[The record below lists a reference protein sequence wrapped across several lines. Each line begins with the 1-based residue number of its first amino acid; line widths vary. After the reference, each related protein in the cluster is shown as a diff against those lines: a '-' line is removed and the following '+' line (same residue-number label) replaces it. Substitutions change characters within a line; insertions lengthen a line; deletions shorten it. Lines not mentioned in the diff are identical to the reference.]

1 MPKRLNDIQKKEI
14 IKRFINGDSL
24 DLIAENFGYTKLT
37 ILRHIKKS
45 IGVELFNNL
54 NKSINPNSINK
65 LSQEK
70 VKINNGLEEK
80 KEKNGNLQE
89 EPINRIFNENNFA
102 ENSSFMELVPL
113 DQDIDNTK
121 RKDLSSIPISQI
133 DFPEILYMIVDKKI
147 ELEIKQLKDYPEWQF
162 LPEED
167 LQYKTIEIYFDL
179 KVAKRDCKKD
189 QKVIKVPNPNVFK
202 IASKVMTSRGIKRI
216 ICDKQLISL

>member
-14 IKRFINGDSL
+14 TKRFL
-24 DLIAENFGYTKLT
+24 DGETLDFIANKFGYTKLT
-37 ILRHIKKS
+37 ILRHVKKS
-45 IGVELFNNL
+45 IGLEMFNNL
-54 NKSINPNSINK
+54 NKSIKPSSEDKI
-65 LSQEK
+65 SEK
-70 VKINNGLEEK
+70 EVKINNVFEEI
-80 KEKNGNLQE
+80 KEDNGNLQKDL
-89 EPINRIFNENNFA
+89 IDRKSNDENFM

-113 DQDIDNTK
+113 DLDIDNTD
-121 RKDLSSIPISQI
+121 RKDLSSVPISQI
-133 DFPEILYMIVDKKI
+133 DFPEIVYMIVDKKI
-147 ELEIKQLKDYPEWQF
+147 ELEIKLLKDYPEWHF

-202 IASKVMTSRGIKRI
+202 IASKIIASRGITRI